1 MSYQENE
8 FKSTNTNY
16 INKDFATM
24 KNSLMEY
31 AKSYFPDTYKDFNET
46 SPGMM
51 LIEMSAYVGDVLSFY
66 IDQQYREML
75 LPLAEER
82 RNIVS
87 LAGMLGYKI
96 RPIIPATVKL
106 TMTQTVAALADGE
119 IPDYSQAVTVERG
132 MQVGA
137 TSNADVK
144 FETLDVIDFRISGSF
159 DPPPFKTNFNDDG
172 IAQNY
177 ELRRT
182 VKAMSAE
189 TITRIFPLGGPVK
202 FLKIDLPEDNVI
214 DIISIKD
221 ASNNTYYQ
229 VDYLAQDK
237 VPLETHYT
245 DDSNRDTA
253 YSQLT
258 GDPSDTMALPVPY
271 TLEFIRTPRRFIK
284 DVSWDGVT
292 SIVFGNGILRSGQ
305 SQESIFQQTAQ
316 VGIGIPGKG
325 EHLVQGI
332 DPLQGDEYSTLGN
345 TPSHT
350 SLTVTYRVGGGIT
363 TNVTAND
370 LITINTSVESPGSP
384 AVAGATL
391 SVTNPEPA
399 RGGSDQESAQEI
411 RERATAFFTTQNR
424 CVTRQD
430 YEARILNMSS
440 KFGNIAKVYVQRS
453 SSPLQAASANAL
465 NGATQ
470 LQEQSV
476 TINEIQ
482 YIPTQDVTDFLA
494 TSMQPVLDGV
504 ESGIVPTIDV
514 YTLSYNNN
522 KELVET
528 PQDPLGQNI
537 KTYLSEYRMITDEVT
552 LRLNQDSGGGYIINF
567 GVYFDIVAH
576 RYANKAEVKLKCIQ
590 KITEYFNID
599 RMQFRQPLYKSQ
611 LEYEVMGI
619 DGVRAVN
626 YICLSQFNNYGSG
639 QSAAGSYSQ
648 QSSTVGFPH
657 PTYTYMHTNN
667 GSGGW
672 IVDGGAGI
680 PLNYGYKFDFEASL
694 EDGVI
699 RPSATPAVFELKDPQ
714 QNIKGIIH

>member
-96 RPIIPATVKL
+96 RPIIPASVKL
-106 TMTQTVAALADGE
+106 TMTQTVSALADGE
-119 IPDYSQAVTVERG
+119 IPDYSEGVTIERG
-132 MQVGA
+132 MQVEA
-137 TSNADVK
+137 TSNSDVK
-144 FETLDVIDFRISGSF
+144 FETLEVIDFRVSGSI
-159 DPPPFKTNFNDDG
+159 DPPPSKTNFNDDG

-177 ELRRT
+177 ELQRT
-182 VKAMSAE
+182 VRAISAE
-189 TITRIFPLGGPVK
+189 TITRSFPVGGPVK

-245 DDSNRDTA
+245 ADSNRETA

-258 GDPSDTMALPVPY
+258 GDPSDTITLPVPY

-316 VGIGIPGKG
+316 TGIGVPGKG
-325 EHLVQGI
+325 EHLVQGV
-332 DPLQGDEYSTLGN
+332 DPLLGDEYSTLGN

-350 SLTVTYRVGGGIT
+350 SLTVTYRVGGGVS

-370 LITINTSVESPGSP
+370 LTTINTSVGAPGSP

-391 SVTNPEPA
+391 SVTNSEPA
-399 RGGSDQESAQEI
+399 RGGSDQESAAEI

-440 KFGNIAKVYVQRS
+440 KFGNVAKVYVDRS
-453 SSPLQAASANAL
+453 STSLQTSIPNVMEGANTLLESTSTIDNVSYIRADDVSAFIGVSVL
-465 NGATQ
+465 PTLMEVQNG
-470 LQEQSV
+470 V
-476 TINEIQ
+476 
-482 YIPTQDVTDFLA
+482 
-494 TSMQPVLDGV
+494 
-504 ESGIVPTIDV
+504 VPTIDV

-528 PQDPLGQNI
+528 PQNPLGQNI

-552 LRLNQDSGGGYIINF
+552 LRLNQSSGGGYIINF
-567 GVYFDIVAH
+567 GVYFDVVAH
-576 RYANKAEVKLKCIQ
+576 RYANKAEVKLKCMQ

-599 RMQFRQPLYKSQ
+599 RMQFRQPLYISQ
-611 LEYEVMGI
+611 LEYELMGI

-626 YICLSQFNNYGSG
+626 YICLSQFNNYESG
-639 QSAAGSYSQ
+639 GQ
-648 QSSTVGFPH
+648 QASTIGFPH
-657 PTYTYMHTNN
+657 PTYTYMHTGTAN
-667 GSGGW
+667 GGW
-672 IVDGGAGI
+672 IVDTADGI
-680 PLNYGYKFDFEASL
+680 PPNYGYKFDFEVSL

>member
-1 MSYQENE
+1 
-8 FKSTNTNY
+8 
-16 INKDFATM
+16 M

-66 IDQQYREML
+66 IDQQYRESL

-82 RNIVS
+82 RNIVT

-106 TMTQTVAALADGE
+106 TTTQTVSALADGE
-119 IPDYSQAVTVERG
+119 IPDYSEGVTIERG
-132 MQVGA
+132 MQVEA
-137 TSNADVK
+137 TSNSDIK
-144 FETLDVIDFRISGSF
+144 FETLEVIDFRVSGSY
-159 DPPPFKTNFNDDG
+159 DTPPSKTNFNDDG

-177 ELRRT
+177 ELQRT
-182 VKAMSAE
+182 VRAISAE
-189 TITRIFPLGGPVK
+189 TITRSFPVGSPVK

-214 DIISIKD
+214 DIISVKD

-245 DDSNRDTA
+245 SDSNRDTA

-258 GDPSDTMALPVPY
+258 GGTDTIAIPVAY

-305 SQESIFQQTAQ
+305 SQESIFQQTSQ
-316 VGIGIPGKG
+316 TGIGIPGKG
-325 EHLVQGI
+325 EHLVQGV

-350 SLTVTYRVGGGIT
+350 SLTVTYRVGGGVG

-370 LITINTSVESPGSP
+370 LTTINTSVGAPGSP
-384 AVAGATL
+384 AVGGATL
-391 SVTNPEPA
+391 SVTNSEPA
-399 RGGSDQESAQEI
+399 RGGSDQESAAEI

-440 KFGNIAKVYVQRS
+440 KFGNIAKVYVDRS
-453 SSPLQAASANAL
+453 STSLQTSLPNAMEGAGALLQSTETIDGTSYIRTEDVSAFIEGSVL
-465 NGATQ
+465 PT
-470 LQEQSV
+470 LQEVQ
-476 TINEIQ
+476 
-482 YIPTQDVTDFLA
+482 
-494 TSMQPVLDGV
+494 
-504 ESGIVPTIDV
+504 SGIVPTIDI

-552 LRLNQDSGGGYIINF
+552 LRLNQSSGGGYIINF
-567 GVYFDIVAH
+567 GVYFDVVAH
-576 RYANKAEVKLKCIQ
+576 RYANKAEVKLKCMQ

-599 RMQFRQPLYKSQ
+599 RMQFRQPLYISQ
-611 LEYEVMGI
+611 LEYELMGI

-639 QSAAGSYSQ
+639 QSPAGSYNQ
-648 QSSTVGFPH
+648 QASTIGFPH
-657 PTYTYMHTNN
+657 PTYTYIHQDTANN
-667 GSGGW
+667 GDGGW
-672 IVDGGAGI
+672 VVDTADGI
-680 PLNYGYKFDFEASL
+680 PLDYGYKYDFEVSL

>member
-66 IDQQYREML
+66 IDQQYRESL

-82 RNIVS
+82 RNIVT
-87 LAGMLGYKI
+87 LAGVLGYKI

-119 IPDYSQAVTVERG
+119 IPDYSEGVTIERG
-132 MQVGA
+132 MQVEA
-137 TSNADVK
+137 TSNSDVK
-144 FETLDVIDFRISGSF
+144 FETLDVVDFRVSGSI
-159 DPPPFKTNFNDDG
+159 DPPPSKTNFNDDG

-177 ELRRT
+177 ELQRI
-182 VKAMSAE
+182 VKAISAE
-189 TITRIFPLGGPVK
+189 TITRSFPVGSPVK

-214 DIISIKD
+214 DIISIID

-245 DDSNRDTA
+245 ADSNRDTA

-258 GDPSDTMALPVPY
+258 GVPSDTITLPVPY

-316 VGIGIPGKG
+316 TGIGVPGKG
-325 EHLVQGI
+325 EHLVQGV
-332 DPLQGDEYSTLGN
+332 DPLLGDEYSTLGN

-350 SLTVTYRVGGGIT
+350 SLTVTYRVGGGIS

-370 LITINTSVESPGSP
+370 LTTINSSVGAPGSP
-384 AVAGATL
+384 AVGGATL
-391 SVTNPEPA
+391 SVTNSEPA
-399 RGGSDQESAQEI
+399 RGGSDQESAAEI

-453 SSPLQAASANAL
+453 STALQTITSNTSDAANQLQAL
-465 NGATQ
+465 
-470 LQEQSV
+470 SV
-476 TINEIQ
+476 TIDGTP
-482 YIPTQDVTDFLA
+482 YIPTEDVTTFLQDSLA
-494 TSMQPVLDGV
+494 PLMTEV
-504 ESGIVPTIDV
+504 ESGIVPTIDA

-552 LRLNQDSGGGYIINF
+552 LRLNQASGGGYIINF
-567 GVYFDIVAH
+567 GVYFDVVAH
-576 RYANKAEVKLKCIQ
+576 RYANKAEVKLKCMQ
-590 KITEYFNID
+590 KITDYFNID
-599 RMQFRQPLYKSQ
+599 RMQFRQPLYISQ
-611 LEYEVMGI
+611 LEYELMGI

-626 YICLSQFNNYGSG
+626 YICLSQFNNYKSG
-639 QSAAGSYSQ
+639 N
-648 QSSTVGFPH
+648 SSIGLMNFPH
-657 PTYTYMHTNN
+657 PTYTYMYTDEAND

-672 IVDGGAGI
+672 VVDPTSGI
-680 PLNYGYKFDFEASL
+680 PSNYGYKYDFEVAL
-694 EDGVI
+694 KDGMI